1 MFEVSSFRFQV
12 FWVFFLNSFLLINTI
27 HLSMKKNF
35 KNLILILILIVIS
48 GCSTT
53 QAGRLKSE
61 KDFQYAFNDAYFH
74 GRGRMEVSVKYGRVD
89 ILTRDFAVEVDRL
102 SKFHEGIGQ
111 ALHYARETGKRPGLA
126 IFIVNPDRE
135 DLKKLKH
142 VCKLCELYGIRA
154 WYINDELKKAKKK

>member
-1 MFEVSSFRFQV
+1 MFEVSSFRVQV
-12 FWVFFLNSFLLINTI
+12 FWVFYLKSFLLINTI

-35 KNLILILILIVIS
+35 KNLILIVIS

-74 GRGRMEVSVKYGRVD
+74 GRGRMEVSVKYGRID
-89 ILTRDFAVEVDRL
+89 ILTRDFAVEVDIL

-135 DLKKLKH
+135 DLKKLKY